1 MPSSIGVYFRVS
13 RLKEQCDRVH
23 VRKLMMKYGLKNV
36 EVPQGADAEVKT
48 AETIFLYVSVFLIA
62 QERSGS
68 SISGKRVYMGD
79 CFVDFISFFLNIP

>member
-1 MPSSIGVYFRVS
+1 MFFGVYFRVS

-48 AETIFLYVSVFLIA
+48 EETIFFTFLNYH
-62 QERSGS
+62 RSGADPAFLER
-68 SISGKRVYMGD
+68 G
-79 CFVDFISFFLNIP
+79 FISIKVGGGSLC